1 MSEENHLSNPGV
13 LIVDRNP
20 VNIKLFGDLLKK
32 HAMTCYGATDY
43 ETFDAILDSKYEFV
57 LVLIDLAGFDEA
69 IWERCRTIH
78 KKSIPLLI
86 MSGRSD
92 AGFQANMVQSGASGF
107 LQKPININS
116 LLKLINSLV
125 NHESPGPN
133 TPGAGTKQ

>member
-1 MSEENHLSNPGV
+1 MNVENHLSNPGV

-20 VNIKLFGDLLKK
+20 VNIKLFVNLLKK
-32 HAMTCYGATDY
+32 HAMMCYGASDY
-43 ETFDAILDSKYEFV
+43 ETFDAILDSENEFV
-57 LVLIDLAGFDEA
+57 LVLIDLAGFDEN

-107 LQKPININS
+107 LQKPINISS

-125 NHESPGPN
+125 NHESPGQN
-133 TPGAGTKQ
+133 TSVAGT

>member
-1 MSEENHLSNPGV
+1 MNEENHLSNPGV

-20 VNIKLFGDLLKK
+20 INIKLFGDLLKK
-32 HAMTCYGATDY
+32 HAMMCYGASDY
-43 ETFDAILDSKYEFV
+43 ETFDAILDSENELV
-57 LVLIDLAGFDEA
+57 LVLIDLAGFDEN

-107 LQKPININS
+107 LQKPINISS

-125 NHESPGPN
+125 NHESPGQN
-133 TPGAGTKQ
+133 TSVART